1 MKILVF
7 SDSHG
12 MTDNMETAL
21 DEHRGAF
28 DAVIHLGDGA
38 GDLKRCAL
46 PEGARVIAV
55 AGNYEDFFSAYVPH
69 DYLPEV
75 TAELGGVKV
84 LCVHGH
90 RYGTLKSEV
99 YDRMEK
105 GQNVLLDIDP
115 QGAREVMSKE
125 KDCVSVFILPPSYHD
140 LKVRLH
146 TRNTENEEEIQRRL
160 NNARG
165 EIRQTDRYRYLIVN
179 DNLELAFEQLVAI
192 VRAEKQNTVRYFPV
206 IEE

>member
-1 MKILVF
+1 MKETRKGMLLVI
-7 SDSHG
+7 SGPS
-12 MTDNMETAL
+12 
-21 DEHRGAF
+21 
-28 DAVIHLGDGA
+28 GA
-38 GDLKRCAL
+38 GKGTL
-46 PEGARVIAV
+46 V
-55 AGNYEDFFSAYVPH
+55 AKLLEKDPSFCFSVSVTTRGRRENEIEDVHYHFISDEEY
-69 DYLPEV
+69 DKLL
-75 TAELGGVKV
+75 AEDAFIEHAS
-84 LCVHGH
+84 VHGH

-105 GQNVLLDIDP
+105 GLNVLLDIDP
-115 QGAREVMSKE
+115 QGAREVLSKE
-125 KDCVSVFILPPSYHD
+125 KDAVSVFILPPSYHD

-165 EIRQTDRYRYLIVN
+165 EIKQIDRYRYLIVN
-179 DNLELAFEQLVAI
+179 DNLELAFEQLSAI

>member
-1 MKILVF
+1 MKETRKGMLLVI
-7 SDSHG
+7 SGPS
-12 MTDNMETAL
+12 
-21 DEHRGAF
+21 
-28 DAVIHLGDGA
+28 GA
-38 GDLKRCAL
+38 GKGTLVSKLLEKDPTYCFSVSVTTRGRR
-46 PEGARVIAV
+46 ENEI
-55 AGNYEDFFSAYVPH
+55 EDVHYHFISEEEY
-69 DYLPEV
+69 DKLL
-75 TAELGGVKV
+75 AEDAFIEHAS
-84 LCVHGH
+84 VHGH

-99 YDRMEK
+99 YDRMEQ

-115 QGAREVMSKE
+115 QGAREVMRKE

-165 EIRQTDRYRYLIVN
+165 EIAQMDRYRYLIVN
-179 DNLELAFEQLVAI
+179 DNLELAFEQLTAI
-192 VRAEKQNTVRYFPV
+192 VRAEKQNAVRYLPI